1 MNHKNP
7 SHIIAMSINAYTQKY
22 RNRKQKGKKIRH
34 KKTCR
39 NPKFKPMNC
48 SPAVKGKTAIKSTCF
63 TPEILVQ
70 IKHAYN
76 KDHTG
81 TEAIL
86 DTDPRQIWQKLH
98 ERLTMCPKEDCWL
111 TQLKDEGLRAKIKEH
126 IFAPEQPKEWAK
138 NPNEW
143 LSNYDI
149 FNVARQYEETYPEFE
164 FIGPTTIDFDTKAR
178 DLGGRCVEVEL
189 CTFSLAEQKKR
200 GKTKFGIVFNLD
212 RHDQGGSH
220 WVSLFIDIGAKT
232 IFFFDSAAGGI
243 PGEVQALIDR
253 VVIQGSQI
261 GINFNVY
268 DNGSFQH
275 QYGNNECGMY
285 SLFFIITML
294 TGNTE
299 FKKNMSMQKRIELF
313 KRKRI
318 PDKMVWD
325 YRDLYFNI

>member
-1 MNHKNP
+1 MPLN
-7 SHIIAMSINAYTQKY
+7 TQ
-22 RNRKQKGKKIRH
+22 RNRKHRNRSHKHIRH
-34 KKTCR
+34 KSTCK
-39 NPKFKPMNC
+39 NPKFKPLNC
-48 SPAVKGKTAIKSTCF
+48 SPAVKGKTPIETTCF

-70 IKHAYN
+70 IKNAYN
-76 KDHTG
+76 RDHPQ
-81 TEAIL
+81 EAIL
-86 DTDPRQIWQKLH
+86 DKDPREIWQKLH
-98 ERLTMCPKEDCWL
+98 ERLTTCAKEDCWL
-111 TQLKDEGLRAKIKEH
+111 GQIKDSGLREQIRKH

-138 NPNEW
+138 NPSEW

-149 FNVARQYEETYPEFE
+149 FNVARQYEETYPEFD
-164 FIGPTTIDFDTKAR
+164 FIGPTTIDFDVKAK
-178 DLGGRCVEVEL
+178 DLGGRCVEAQL
-189 CTFSLAEQKKR
+189 CTLSLSELRQK
-200 GKTKFGIVFNLD
+200 GKTKIGMVFNLD

-220 WVSLFIDIGAKT
+220 WVSLFVDMKARV

-243 PGEVQALIDR
+243 PKEIQTLIDR
-253 VVIQGSQI
+253 ILFQGRQI
-261 GINFNVY
+261 GIKFRVY

-299 FKKNMSMQKRIELF
+299 FKKNMSMKKRIELF

-325 YRDLYFNI
+325 YRDLYFNP